1 MEQIPEEL
9 LESPFANTSNELNKD
24 SDDEN
29 RNLINLF
36 LSSEERFKKFSQHF
50 DEVSEKN
57 RQAQNKTL
65 KELNLVLNSF
75 QSRIEES
82 KNSIVENNK
91 SLRALQ
97 ESIENKVLL
106 SFMDELL
113 LILDRIEK
121 RSEQNPIDSFA
132 MSIRDELFQILQMKG
147 LKVIN
152 VQIGDL
158 FDPTK
163 SRIIRN
169 EGVQKSFEK
178 FYVSKVER
186 KGYSFNDRVI
196 RYAEVLVQSNI
207 ADISNLENE
216 GNNESYNQL
225 L

>member
-169 EGVQKSFEK
+169 EGVQKQGS
-178 FYVSKVER
+178 
-186 KGYSFNDRVI
+186 G
-196 RYAEVLVQSNI
+196 L
-207 ADISNLENE
+207 
-216 GNNESYNQL
+216 
-225 L
+225 